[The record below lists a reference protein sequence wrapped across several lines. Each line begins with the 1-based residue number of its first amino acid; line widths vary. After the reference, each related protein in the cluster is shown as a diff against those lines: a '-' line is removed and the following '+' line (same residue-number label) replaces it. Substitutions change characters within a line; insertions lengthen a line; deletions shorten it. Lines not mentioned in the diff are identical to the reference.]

1 MYGNMNPGLLI
12 CRCLD
17 KVNGDPVV
25 GAGVMITWV
34 EADASFGGR
43 LPLFDSKGSPATSVE
58 ADTDSSGVAFVE
70 FFWDPTHIGWL
81 LSSSPAIRVS
91 AIGPAARH
99 DNWFNSN
106 QSNKSYLSERITGQ
120 RLYECVNLGQI
131 QNGGKGMFQFN
142 STESSAIGAASKLK
156 QILEFRAKTAGEKIP
171 KLQIL
176 KVMRPTTE
184 MYALLGGFDIQ
195 MTPQ

>member
-12 CRCLD
+12 ARCLD
-17 KVNGDPVV
+17 KANGSPVV

-34 EADASFGGR
+34 EADAAFGGR
-43 LPLFDSKGSPATSVE
+43 LPLFNSQGLPTMSVE
-58 ADTDSSGVAFVE
+58 ADTDGAGVAFVE

-91 AIGPAARH
+91 AVGPAARH

-106 QSNKSYLSERITGQ
+106 QSNKSYQTERVEGQ

-131 QNGGKGMFQFN
+131 HSGGKGMFQFK
-142 STESSAIGAASKLK
+142 STESTALGTASKLK
-156 QILEFRAKTAGEKIP
+156 QILEFRAKKAGEKIP

-176 KVMRPTTE
+176 KVMRPSVE
-184 MYALLGGFDIQ
+184 MYALLGGFDIE
-195 MTPQ
+195 MTAQ

>member
-17 KVNGDPVV
+17 KNDGNPVV

-34 EADASFGGR
+34 EADAAFGGR
-43 LPLFDSKGSPATSVE
+43 LPLINAQGQPASSVE
-58 ADTDSSGVAFVE
+58 ADTDAAGVAFVE
-70 FFWDPTHIGWL
+70 FFYDPTHIGWL
-81 LSSSPAIRVS
+81 ISSSPAIRVS
-91 AIGPAARH
+91 AVGPAARH

-106 QSNKSYLSERITGQ
+106 QSNKSYQTERIEGK
-120 RLYECVNLGQI
+120 RLYECVNLGQV
-131 QNGGKGMFQFN
+131 QSGGKGMFQFK
-142 STESSAIGAASKLK
+142 STESTAISTAGKLK
-156 QILEFRAKTAGEKIP
+156 QILEFRAKQAGEKIP

-176 KVMRPTTE
+176 KVMRPEIE
-184 MYALLGGFDIQ
+184 MYALLGGFDIE